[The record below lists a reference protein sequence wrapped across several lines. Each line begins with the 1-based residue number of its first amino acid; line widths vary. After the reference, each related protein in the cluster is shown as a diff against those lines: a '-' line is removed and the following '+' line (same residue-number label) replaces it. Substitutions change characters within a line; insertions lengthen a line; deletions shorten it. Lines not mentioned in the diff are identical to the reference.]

1 MCDTTTTATDTA
13 VGCSCASTD
22 TTATATATGTAGGC
36 SCASTDTTA
45 HASGAEQDTTALTT
59 TTYSVTGMT
68 CGHCVSAVSTEIGT
82 LAGVRGV
89 AVDLPTGAVTVTST
103 APLGE
108 ADVAAA
114 VDEAG
119 YTLTRSDGGSAG

>member
-22 TTATATATGTAGGC
+22 TDTSATAGGC
-36 SCASTDTTA
+36 GCTDTTA
-45 HASGAEQDTTALTT
+45 HASGAEQDTTALSTAI
-59 TTYSVTGMT
+59 YSVTGMT

-82 LAGVRGV
+82 LAGVHGV

-119 YTLTRSDGGSAG
+119 YTLTRTGTDAGRAE